1 MRTIRA
7 SEFKAKCLQLI
18 DEVAASGEPIE
29 ITKRGKPVARLVMRP
44 DQAAVDH
51 LAAFRTLFP
60 VNSITVNGPP
70 LGASESPW
78 EEWGDAEQRLAE
90 KFTDLPLPSAR

>member
-18 DEVAASGEPIE
+18 DEVAASGESIE
-29 ITKRGKPVARLVMRP
+29 ITKRGKPVARLVTLP
-44 DQAAVDH
+44 GQPAVDH
-51 LAAFRTLFP
+51 LATFRTLFP

-70 LGASESPW
+70 LGSSESPW
-78 EEWGDAEQRLAE
+78 DEWGDAEQRLAD
-90 KFTDLPLPSAR
+90 KFTDLPLPSAG

>member
-18 DEVAASGEPIE
+18 DEVAASGESIE
-29 ITKRGKPVARLVMRP
+29 ITKRGKPVARLVTRP
-44 DQAAVDH
+44 GQPTEDH
-51 LAAFRTLFP
+51 LATFRTLFP
-60 VNSITVNGPP
+60 VTSITVNGPALAP
-70 LGASESPW
+70 SESPW
-78 EEWGDAEQRLAE
+78 DEWDGAEQRLAD